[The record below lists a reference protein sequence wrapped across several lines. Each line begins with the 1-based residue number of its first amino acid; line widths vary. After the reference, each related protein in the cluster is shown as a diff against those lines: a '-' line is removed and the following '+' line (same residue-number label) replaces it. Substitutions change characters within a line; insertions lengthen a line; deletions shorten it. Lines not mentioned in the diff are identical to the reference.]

1 MNVGAPGL
9 TCRLVSSLLFFGVVI
24 GSEDIDTGHHIGL
37 LQMVRR
43 LELRAIDLKRLLE
56 QPGGKVRPTCANTP
70 EGL

>member
-43 LELRAIDLKRLLE
+43 LNC
-56 QPGGKVRPTCANTP
+56 VR
-70 EGL
+70 